1 MSRMWHTACCTS
13 VSGEVVIYG
22 GCTQSVLS
30 EDPVINSVYKHHNY
44 LHTLVTSCALLSQM
58 LVTVTISGSTENRQ
72 GFQRSK
78 ICKLYTNDRV
88 DTQHLRGSSSDGNL
102 VSE

>member
-1 MSRMWHTACCTS
+1 MWHTACCTS

-44 LHTLVTSCALLSQM
+44 LRTLVTSCALLSQL
-58 LVTVTISGSTENRQ
+58 LVTVTTENRQ
-72 GFQRSK
+72 GFQRGK
-78 ICKLYTNDRV
+78 ICNILMIRLTLN
-88 DTQHLRGSSSDGNL
+88 T
-102 VSE
+102 

>member
-1 MSRMWHTACCTS
+1 MSRMWHTACRTS

-44 LHTLVTSCALLSQM
+44 LLVTSCALLSQM
-58 LVTVTISGSTENRQ
+58 LVTITLSGSTENRQ

-78 ICKLYTNDRV
+78 ICNILMIRLTLN
-88 DTQHLRGSSSDGNL
+88 S
-102 VSE
+102 